1 MAEGVVDTAVS
12 AGERLGMQSLMTV
25 CHGMRSGHMLLIQ
38 DRWWQIL

>member
-1 MAEGVVDTAVS
+1 MSEVQVKDL
-12 AGERLGMQSLMTV
+12 RMQSLMTV